1 MSGLRLQLRAPLRDR
16 IDLGPAFGT
25 PWAAASAAEVA
36 RREVWSP
43 RSGPVPLGDLFTV
56 EGAPDGTVTLTGDL
70 QLAERVG
77 AGLTE
82 GSMRV
87 DGSVGDRAGAGLRG
101 GRLEVGGNAGHSA
114 GEGMS
119 GGVVIVRGNA
129 GNRAGAA
136 APGSKR
142 GMTGGELVVLGSAG
156 DETGAAMRRG
166 LVAIGGTTGRCT
178 LLSSIAGTVVA
189 CGPTGPDAAL
199 WNKRGS
205 LVCLGSVDP
214 AATYRYACV
223 IQPTYLRLL
232 LRRLRDVHGLPVT
245 AEHNDGRFRRY
256 SGDFAETG
264 RGEIL
269 AWSPA

>member
-1 MSGLRLQLRAPLRDR
+1 MSGLRLTLRAPLRER
-16 IDLGPAFGT
+16 IDLGPAF
-25 PWAAASAAEVA
+25 AAAWIGAGATEIA
-36 RREVWSP
+36 GRDVWSA
-43 RSGPVPLGDLFTV
+43 RSGPLPLGDLFTV
-56 EGAPDGTVTLTGDL
+56 EGTPDGTVTLAGDL
-70 QLAERVG
+70 ELAGRVG

-82 GSMRV
+82 GTLRV
-87 DGSVGDRAGAGLRG
+87 DGSVGDHAGAGLRG
-101 GRLEVGGNAGHSA
+101 GRLEISGHAGHST

-119 GGVVIVRGNA
+119 GGVIVVRGNT
-129 GNRAGAA
+129 GNRTGAA
-136 APGSKR
+136 APGRKR

-166 LVAIGGTTGRCT
+166 LVAVGGTTGSCT
-178 LLSSIAGTVVA
+178 LLSGIAGTVVA

-205 LVCLGSVDP
+205 LVCLAPVEPG
-214 AATYRYACV
+214 ATYRHACI
-223 IQPTYLRLL
+223 IQPVYLRLL

-245 AEHNDGRFRRY
+245 AAHIDGRFRRY

>member
-1 MSGLRLQLRAPLRDR
+1 VSGLRLTLRAPLSER
-16 IDLGPAFGT
+16 INLGPAFAT
-25 PWAAASAAEVA
+25 PWAEASAADVA
-36 RREVWSP
+36 RREVWAP
-43 RSGPVPLGDLFTV
+43 RSGPARLGDFFAVDGT
-56 EGAPDGTVTLTGDL
+56 PDGSVTLFGDL
-70 QLAERVG
+70 RLAERVG
-77 AGLTE
+77 AGLAE
-82 GSMRV
+82 GGMRV

-101 GRLEVGGNAGHSA
+101 GRLEIAGNAGHST

-119 GGVVIVRGNA
+119 GGAIIVRGNT

-142 GMTGGELVVLGSAG
+142 GMTGGELVVFGSAG
-156 DETGAAMRRG
+156 DEAGAAMRRG
-166 LVAIGGTTGRCT
+166 LVAIGGSTGRCA

-189 CGPTGPDAAL
+189 CGPAGPDAAL

-223 IQPTYLRLL
+223 IQPVYLRLL

-245 AEHNDGRFRRY
+245 TAHIDGRFRRY

-269 AWSPA
+269 AWSSA